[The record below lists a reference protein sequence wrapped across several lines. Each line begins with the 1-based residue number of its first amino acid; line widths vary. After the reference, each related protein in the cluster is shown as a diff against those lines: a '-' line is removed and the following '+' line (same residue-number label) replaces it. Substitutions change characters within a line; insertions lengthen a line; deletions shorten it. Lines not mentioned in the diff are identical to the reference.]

1 MKKQVAELIN
11 LTDDELKTKLEE
23 AKKKLFEM
31 RFQHELGQI
40 KNTASIKMV
49 RRDIA
54 RIKTILR
61 QRELG
66 IRR

>member
-11 LTDDELKTKLEE
+11 LTDEELKAKLEE

-40 KNTASIKMV
+40 RNTASIKMV

>member
-11 LTDDELKTKLEE
+11 LTDEELKAKLEE

-40 KNTASIKMV
+40 RNTASIKLV